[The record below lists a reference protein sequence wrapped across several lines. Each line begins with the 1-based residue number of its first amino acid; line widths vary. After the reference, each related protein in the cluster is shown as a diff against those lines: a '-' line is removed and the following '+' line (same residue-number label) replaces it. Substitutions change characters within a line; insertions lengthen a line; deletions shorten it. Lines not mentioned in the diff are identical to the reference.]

1 MFSRYFHFKSFPPLS
16 HTHESL
22 THALPLSSLHC
33 SDPHTEPKGTTHTD
47 APRSKLDAAKLRS
60 TPIRSRLDA
69 AKLRSTPI
77 RSRSKLDALDENHS
91 DPLRSKLRSAHDPSS
106 NPLHTGNE
114 TSSDPLQE
122 FRKSLQS
129 TPIQAPIQSTLT
141 VSFLNTFLTP
151 ISFFSDPPL
160 FLRSTVFPFL
170 ADNLIS
176 PIHKSSLPFSLRPT
190 VMLVH

>member
-1 MFSRYFHFKSFPPLS
+1 MTEIDFSRYFHFKSFPPLS

-77 RSRSKLDALDENHS
+77 RSRSKLDALDENRS
-91 DPLRSKLRSAHDPSS
+91 DPLRSAHDPSLTLS
-106 NPLHTGNE
+106 TKITPIH
-114 TSSDPLQE
+114 SDPL
-122 FRKSLQS
+122 
-129 TPIQAPIQSTLT
+129 TIQAPIHSKHSTKIAPIH
-141 VSFLNTFLTP
+141 SKHLNTFSFP
-151 ISFFSDPPL
+151 ENSISG
-160 FLRSTVFPFL
+160 
-170 ADNLIS
+170 
-176 PIHKSSLPFSLRPT
+176 K
-190 VMLVH
+190 